1 MNSIKIIFTSIIILG
16 LTGLPTQAKERICGS
31 LSTYVYMQNANPP
44 KVGCLY
50 AYNPYDRM
58 NPFTLRVKQVINGGI
73 LVSADTVYYGSYFSN
88 PKTIFIQTS
97 KQFVDDQL
105 MRDKEIVK
113 YMGVY
118 DYITVLG
125 ARKRVYKFYRYG
137 KYEIEKNVE
146 KSSLENYGF
155 IEPKVIQQTVNITKE
170 SNQYYYTED
179 ENDFVKDNIETTPT
193 KGEDVINTLKTAEKQ
208 FFENADK
215 LPSNKND
222 LNFEK
227 FKKVYLEQID
237 LMNDNFPIFEDA
249 KDVVKSDIYDSNGS
263 INENTYYKLK
273 KYYENKYHV
282 SLETPEGI
290 LYFVPDY
297 NYLSSNFKNYLTP
310 QYIEWLQ
317 FYDKTKNDFVE
328 VYAAIDL
335 DTIVERILYLEN
347 FLKEN
352 PEFTFKNEVYERLS
366 IYLDF
371 YLGNVE
377 GGNPYKND
385 DTNQFTLKYKKSL
398 ENFIQ
403 NHKDTTVY
411 PKVKSYYDKI
421 KKNNF
426 VDIR

>member
-1 MNSIKIIFTSIIILG
+1 MEEMQSRKTAVLIYAVWLPIKWVLLLLSIF
-16 LTGLPTQAKERICGS
+16 
-31 LSTYVYMQNANPP
+31 
-44 KVGCLY
+44 CL
-50 AYNPYDRM
+50 
-58 NPFTLRVKQVINGGI
+58 K
-73 LVSADTVYYGSYFSN
+73 
-88 PKTIFIQTS
+88 
-97 KQFVDDQL
+97 
-105 MRDKEIVK
+105 DK
-113 YMGVY
+113 G
-118 DYITVLG
+118 
-125 ARKRVYKFYRYG
+125 
-137 KYEIEKNVE
+137 
-146 KSSLENYGF
+146 
-155 IEPKVIQQTVNITKE
+155 Q
-170 SNQYYYTED
+170 
-179 ENDFVKDNIETTPT
+179 
-193 KGEDVINTLKTAEKQ
+193 KTAEKQ